1 MINMKKGFTKKEAM
15 EIEKKVKAK
24 GWKIEEDDLYAIN
37 KDDSIF
43 WWQYTDSSIFTISK
57 GRKRYGI
64 FVLGDIEIND
74 PKTGEPYFY
83 VKGGNPIE
91 GDDSDL
97 TDDVLKN
104 GDYKHINWFEIVEE
118 EDDEEV
124 DSKWDLMEG
133 SLKKTVKELLYEIGI
148 K

>member
-1 MINMKKGFTKKEAM
+1 MKKGFTKDEAM

-24 GWKIEEDDLYAIN
+24 GWKVEEDDLYAIN

-74 PKTGEPYFY
+74 PKTGESYFY

-97 TDDVLKN
+97 TDNILKN
-104 GDYKHINWFEIVEE
+104 GDYQHNNWFEIVEE

-124 DSKWDLMEG
+124 DSEWDLMEG
-133 SLKKTVKELLYEIGI
+133 SLKETVKELLYEIGI